1 MISLHAEVPSTGDI
15 LALHDKIDLIEHKLR
30 DTLHCSAVIHM
41 DPVCANDPEIES
53 YKAQV
58 QGYLKSIDE
67 RLTLHDFRVVKGPT
81 HTNLI
86 FDVVYSYGC
95 KLKEDEIL
103 KAIEDRIEKLSK
115 ADNVQYFAVVKID
128 YPKT

>member
-1 MISLHAEVPSTGDI
+1 
-15 LALHDKIDLIEHKLR
+15 
-30 DTLHCSAVIHM
+30 
-41 DPVCANDPEIES
+41 
-53 YKAQV
+53 
-58 QGYLKSIDE
+58 
-67 RLTLHDFRVVKGPT
+67 
-81 HTNLI
+81 
-86 FDVVYSYGC
+86 VYSYGC